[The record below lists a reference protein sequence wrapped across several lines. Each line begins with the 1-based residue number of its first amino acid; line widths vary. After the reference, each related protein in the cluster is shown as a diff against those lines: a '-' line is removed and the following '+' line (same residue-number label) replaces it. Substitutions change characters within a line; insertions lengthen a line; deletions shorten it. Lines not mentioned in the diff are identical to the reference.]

1 MRGTFLLLAAVSR
14 TAGFTHTNTLWRK
27 ALIRHPT
34 SRAGAAAEEASDETT
49 ARTSATDASDGRIDA
64 VAAQID
70 GVEDTDATEDTT
82 EEDADAVI
90 LRELED
96 EVTRL
101 DAARQECERAITRLF
116 AELDAAQIE
125 RAKTTQAYER
135 AYNRYQQTKGIQE
148 QLQASRRKAE
158 ARKQSLDSV
167 EDVAAAAAALK
178 SRPQTA
184 PIAGSYVPDGLS
196 AEEWAELQARE
207 RAPKGDLGS
216 WGSKVGGE
224 SEPQRGDL
232 MSQPTIW
239 TNPSAFFNERVM
251 GEPSIQSDESRPN
264 IFDLD
269 EDESEDNG

>member
-1 MRGTFLLLAAVSR
+1 MRGTFLLLTAVSR
-14 TAGFTHTNTLWRK
+14 TAGFIPTINFGRAPLY
-27 ALIRHPT
+27 HPT
-34 SRAGAAAEEASDETT
+34 RASTDAAAEDSGAQKN
-49 ARTSATDASDGRIDA
+49 RIDA
-64 VAAQID
+64 VAAQTD
-70 GVEDTDATEDTT
+70 GVEAQTDGAETT
-82 EEDADAVI
+82 EDADAAI

-101 DAARQECERAITRLF
+101 DAARQECERTITRLF
-116 AELDAAQIE
+116 AKLDAAQIE
-125 RAKTTQAYER
+125 SLKTTQAYER

-158 ARKQSLDSV
+158 ARKQSLDGV
-167 EDVAAAAAALK
+167 DVVAAAAALK
-178 SRPQTA
+178 SRPQSA

-239 TNPSAFFNERVM
+239 TNPSAFFNERAV
-251 GEPSIQSDESRPN
+251 GEQSIQSDESRPN

-269 EDESEDNG
+269 DEDEDKD

>member
-1 MRGTFLLLAAVSR
+1 MRGTLLLLAAVPVIV
-14 TAGFTHTNTLWRK
+14 GFIPTINFGRAPLY
-27 ALIRHPT
+27 HPT
-34 SRAGAAAEEASDETT
+34 RASRDAAAEDSGVQEN
-49 ARTSATDASDGRIDA
+49 RIDA
-64 VAAQID
+64 VAAQTD
-70 GVEDTDATEDTT
+70 GVEDTEATEDTA
-82 EEDADAVI
+82 EDAI

-101 DAARQECERAITRLF
+101 DAARQECERTITRLF

-158 ARKQSLDSV
+158 ARKQSLDGV
-167 EDVAAAAAALK
+167 DVVAAAAALK
-178 SRPQTA
+178 SRPQSA

-239 TNPSAFFNERVM
+239 TNPSAFFNERVV
-251 GEPSIQSDESRPN
+251 GEPTIQSDESRPN

-269 EDESEDNG
+269 EDEDKD

>member
-14 TAGFTHTNTLWRK
+14 TAGFTHINTLWRK
-27 ALIRHPT
+27 PSIRHPT

-101 DAARQECERAITRLF
+101 DAARQECERTIERLF

-135 AYNRYQQTKGIQE
+135 AYNRYMQTKGIQE

-178 SRPQTA
+178 SRPQSA

-196 AEEWAELQARE
+196 ADEWAELQARE

-239 TNPSAFFNERVM
+239 TNPSAFFNERVV
-251 GEPSIQSDESRPN
+251 GEPTIQSDESRPN

-269 EDESEDNG
+269 EDEDKD

>member
-1 MRGTFLLLAAVSR
+1 MRGTFLLLAVSR
-14 TAGFTHTNTLWRK
+14 TLSFLPIHNHGRFPSLR
-27 ALIRHPT
+27 PT
-34 SRAGAAAEEASDETT
+34 RGSTDDAAAEEAAD
-49 ARTSATDASDGRIDA
+49 RIDEN
-64 VAAQID
+64 
-70 GVEDTDATEDTT
+70 VEEPP
-82 EEDADAVI
+82 EEDADAAI
-90 LRELED
+90 LRELGN

-101 DAARQECERAITRLF
+101 DAARQECERTITRLF

-125 RAKTTQAYER
+125 RAQTTQAYER

-158 ARKQSLDSV
+158 ARKQSLENV
-167 EDVAAAAAALK
+167 DVVAAAAALK
-178 SRPQTA
+178 SRPQSA

-196 AEEWAELQARE
+196 AEEWAEVQARE

-239 TNPSAFFNERVM
+239 TNPSAFFNERAV
-251 GEPSIQSDESRPN
+251 GEPTIQSDESRPN

-269 EDESEDNG
+269 EDEDKD

>member
-1 MRGTFLLLAAVSR
+1 MRGTFLLFAAVSR
-14 TAGFTHTNTLWRK
+14 TIGFTWNNNFGRIPALSPTK
-27 ALIRHPT
+27 A
-34 SRAGAAAEEASDETT
+34 SRDAAAEEDSGAG
-49 ARTSATDASDGRIDA
+49 DGRIDA
-64 VAAQID
+64 VAAQTD
-70 GVEDTDATEDTT
+70 GVEDTEATEDNT
-82 EEDADAVI
+82 EEEVI

-101 DAARQECERAITRLF
+101 DAARQECERTITRLF

-125 RAKTTQAYER
+125 RAQTVQAYER

-158 ARKQSLDSV
+158 ARKQSLDGV
-167 EDVAAAAAALK
+167 DVVAAAAALK
-178 SRPQTA
+178 SRPQSA
-184 PIAGSYVPDGLS
+184 PIAGAYVPDGLS
-196 AEEWAELQARE
+196 AEEWAEVQARE

-239 TNPSAFFNERVM
+239 TNPSAFFNERAV
-251 GEPSIQSDESRPN
+251 GEPTIQSDESRPN

-269 EDESEDNG
+269 EDEDKD

>member
-1 MRGTFLLLAAVSR
+1 MRGTFLLFAAVSR
-14 TAGFTHTNTLWRK
+14 TIGFTWTHNFGRIP
-27 ALIRHPT
+27 ALSPT
-34 SRAGAAAEEASDETT
+34 RASTDAAAEE
-49 ARTSATDASDGRIDA
+49 TDASGARIDA
-64 VAAQID
+64 VSAQTD
-70 GVEDTDATEDTT
+70 GVEAQTDGAETT
-82 EEDADAVI
+82 EDADAKI

-96 EVTRL
+96 DVTRL
-101 DAARQECERAITRLF
+101 DAARQECERTITRLF

-125 RAKTTQAYER
+125 RAQTVQAYER

-158 ARKQSLDSV
+158 ARKQSLDGV
-167 EDVAAAAAALK
+167 DVVAAAAALK
-178 SRPQTA
+178 SRPQSA

-196 AEEWAELQARE
+196 VEEWAEVQARE

-239 TNPSAFFNERVM
+239 TNPSAFFNERAV
-251 GEPSIQSDESRPN
+251 GEQSIQSDESRPN

-269 EDESEDNG
+269 DEDEDKD

>member
-1 MRGTFLLLAAVSR
+1 MRRTFLLLLAAVSR
-14 TAGFTHTNTLWRK
+14 TLGFIPTINFGRAPLY
-27 ALIRHPT
+27 HPT
-34 SRAGAAAEEASDETT
+34 RASTDAAADE
-49 ARTSATDASDGRIDA
+49 TDASGARIDA
-64 VAAQID
+64 ASAQTD
-70 GVEDTDATEDTT
+70 GVEAQTDGAETT
-82 EEDADAVI
+82 EDADAAI

-101 DAARQECERAITRLF
+101 DAARQECERTITRLF
-116 AELDAAQIE
+116 AKLDAAQIE
-125 RAKTTQAYER
+125 SLKTTQAYER

-158 ARKQSLDSV
+158 ARKQSLDGV
-167 EDVAAAAAALK
+167 DVVAAAAALK
-178 SRPQTA
+178 SRPQSA
-184 PIAGSYVPDGLS
+184 PIAGAYVPDGLS
-196 AEEWAELQARE
+196 AEEWAEVQARE

-239 TNPSAFFNERVM
+239 TNPSAFFNERAV
-251 GEPSIQSDESRPN
+251 GEPTIQSDESRPN

-269 EDESEDNG
+269 DEDEDKD

>member
-1 MRGTFLLLAAVSR
+1 MRGTFLLFAALSGTV
-14 TAGFTHTNTLWRK
+14 GFIPTITFGRAPLY
-27 ALIRHPT
+27 HPT
-34 SRAGAAAEEASDETT
+34 RASTDAAAEDSGAQEN
-49 ARTSATDASDGRIDA
+49 RIDA
-64 VAAQID
+64 VAAQTD
-70 GVEDTDATEDTT
+70 GPEDTDAV
-82 EEDADAVI
+82 EEDADAKI

-101 DAARQECERAITRLF
+101 DAARQECERTITRLF

-125 RAKTTQAYER
+125 RAQTVQAYER

-158 ARKQSLDSV
+158 ARKQSLDGV
-167 EDVAAAAAALK
+167 DVVAAAAALK
-178 SRPQTA
+178 SRPQSA

-196 AEEWAELQARE
+196 AEEWGELQARE
-207 RAPKGDLGS
+207 RAPREDLGS

-224 SEPQRGDL
+224 SEPQRSDL

-239 TNPSAFFNERVM
+239 TNPSAFFNERVV
-251 GEPSIQSDESRPN
+251 GEPTIQSDESRPN

-269 EDESEDNG
+269 EDEDKD

>member
-1 MRGTFLLLAAVSR
+1 MRGTFLLLTAVPV
-14 TAGFTHTNTLWRK
+14 TVGFIPTINFGRAPLY
-27 ALIRHPT
+27 HPT
-34 SRAGAAAEEASDETT
+34 RASTDAAAEDSGAG
-49 ARTSATDASDGRIDA
+49 DGRIDA
-64 VAAQID
+64 VAAQTD
-70 GVEDTDATEDTT
+70 GVEVADTP
-82 EEDADAVI
+82 EENADAAI

-101 DAARQECERAITRLF
+101 DAARQECERTITRLF

-125 RAKTTQAYER
+125 RAQTVQAYER

-158 ARKQSLDSV
+158 ARKQSMDGV
-167 EDVAAAAAALK
+167 DVVAAAAALK
-178 SRPQTA
+178 SRPQSA

-207 RAPKGDLGS
+207 RAPREDLGS

-239 TNPSAFFNERVM
+239 TNPSAFFNERVV

-269 EDESEDNG
+269 EDESDND

>member
-1 MRGTFLLLAAVSR
+1 MRGTFLLLTAVSR
-14 TAGFTHTNTLWRK
+14 TVGFIPTINFGRAPLY
-27 ALIRHPT
+27 HPT
-34 SRAGAAAEEASDETT
+34 RASTDAAAEDSGAEDS
-49 ARTSATDASDGRIDA
+49 RTDA
-64 VAAQID
+64 VAAQTD
-70 GVEDTDATEDTT
+70 GVEAQTDGAETT
-82 EEDADAVI
+82 EDADAAI

-101 DAARQECERAITRLF
+101 DAARQECERTITRLF

-125 RAKTTQAYER
+125 RAQTVQAYER

-158 ARKQSLDSV
+158 ARKQSLDGV
-167 EDVAAAAAALK
+167 DVVAAAAALK
-178 SRPQTA
+178 SRPQSA

-196 AEEWAELQARE
+196 AEDWAELQARE

-239 TNPSAFFNERVM
+239 TNPSAFFNERVV
-251 GEPSIQSDESRPN
+251 GEPTIQSDESRPN

-269 EDESEDNG
+269 EDESEDKD

>member
-1 MRGTFLLLAAVSR
+1 MRGTFLFFGVLSR
-14 TAGFTHTNTLWRK
+14 TIGFTWTHNFGRIPALSLKK
-27 ALIRHPT
+27 A
-34 SRAGAAAEEASDETT
+34 SRDAAAEDSGAGD
-49 ARTSATDASDGRIDA
+49 DDGRIDA
-64 VAAQID
+64 VAAQTD
-70 GVEDTDATEDTT
+70 GVEDTEATEDNT
-82 EEDADAVI
+82 EEEVI

-101 DAARQECERAITRLF
+101 DAARQECERTITRLF

-125 RAKTTQAYER
+125 RAQTVQAYER

-158 ARKQSLDSV
+158 ARKQSMDGV
-167 EDVAAAAAALK
+167 DVVAAAAALK
-178 SRPQTA
+178 SRPQSA

-196 AEEWAELQARE
+196 AEEWAKVQARE

-239 TNPSAFFNERVM
+239 TNPSAFFNERAV
-251 GEPSIQSDESRPN
+251 GEPTIQSDESRPN

-269 EDESEDNG
+269 EDESEDKD

>member
-1 MRGTFLLLAAVSR
+1 MRGAFLLLAAVAR
-14 TAGFTHTNTLWRK
+14 TLSFVPIHNHGQFPSLR
-27 ALIRHPT
+27 PT
-34 SRAGAAAEEASDETT
+34 GASADAAAEEAADSIDET
-49 ARTSATDASDGRIDA
+49 
-64 VAAQID
+64 
-70 GVEDTDATEDTT
+70 VEETP
-82 EEDADAVI
+82 EEDADAAI
-90 LRELED
+90 LRELEQ

-101 DAARQECERAITRLF
+101 DAARQECERTITRLF

-125 RAKTTQAYER
+125 RAKTVQAYER

-148 QLQASRRKAE
+148 QLQASRRRAE
-158 ARKQSLDSV
+158 ARKQSLDAIP
-167 EDVAAAAAALK
+167 DVAAAAAALK
-178 SRPQTA
+178 SRPQSA

-239 TNPSAFFNERVM
+239 TNPSAFFNERAV
-251 GEPSIQSDESRPN
+251 GEPTIQSDESRPN

-269 EDESEDNG
+269 EDEDKD

>member
-14 TAGFTHTNTLWRK
+14 TIGFTWTHTFGRK
-27 ALIRHPT
+27 AALSPT
-34 SRAGAAAEEASDETT
+34 RASNDAAAEDSGAQES
-49 ARTSATDASDGRIDA
+49 RIDA
-64 VAAQID
+64 VAAQTD
-70 GVEDTDATEDTT
+70 GVEDTEATEDNT
-82 EEDADAVI
+82 EDAI

-101 DAARQECERAITRLF
+101 DAARQECERTITRLF

-125 RAKTTQAYER
+125 RAQTVQAYER

-158 ARKQSLDSV
+158 ARKQSLDGV
-167 EDVAAAAAALK
+167 DVVAAAAALK
-178 SRPQTA
+178 SRPQSA
-184 PIAGSYVPDGLS
+184 PIAGAYVPDGLS
-196 AEEWAELQARE
+196 AEEWAEVQARE

-224 SEPQRGDL
+224 SETQRGDL

-239 TNPSAFFNERVM
+239 TNPSAFFNERAV
-251 GEPSIQSDESRPN
+251 GEQSIQSDESRPN

-269 EDESEDNG
+269 EDEPEDKD

>member
-1 MRGTFLLLAAVSR
+1 MY
-14 TAGFTHTNTLWRK
+14 K
-27 ALIRHPT
+27 
-34 SRAGAAAEEASDETT
+34 
-49 ARTSATDASDGRIDA
+49 
-64 VAAQID
+64 
-70 GVEDTDATEDTT
+70 
-82 EEDADAVI
+82 
-90 LRELED
+90 
-96 EVTRL
+96 
-101 DAARQECERAITRLF
+101 RQ
-116 AELDAAQIE
+116 
-125 RAKTTQAYER
+125 
-135 AYNRYQQTKGIQE
+135 YNRYQQTKGIQE

-178 SRPQTA
+178 SRPQSA

-207 RAPKGDLGS
+207 RAPREDLGS

-239 TNPSAFFNERVM
+239 TNPSAFFNERVV
-251 GEPSIQSDESRPN
+251 GEPTIQSDESRPN

-269 EDESEDNG
+269 EDEDKDCLLYTSPSPRD

>member
-14 TAGFTHTNTLWRK
+14 TAGFTHINTLWRK
-27 ALIRHPT
+27 PSIRHPT
-34 SRAGAAAEEASDETT
+34 SRAGSAAEEASDETT
-49 ARTSATDASDGRIDA
+49 ARTSDTDASDGRIDA
-64 VAAQID
+64 VAAQT
-70 GVEDTDATEDTT
+70 EDTEATEDNT
-82 EEDADAVI
+82 EEDAI

-101 DAARQECERAITRLF
+101 DTARQECERTITRLF
-116 AELDAAQIE
+116 AELDAAQIA
-125 RAKTTQAYER
+125 RAQTTQAYER

-158 ARKQSLDSV
+158 ARKQSLDGV
-167 EDVAAAAAALK
+167 DVVAAAAALK
-178 SRPQTA
+178 SRPQSA

-239 TNPSAFFNERVM
+239 TNPSAFFNERVV
-251 GEPSIQSDESRPN
+251 GEPTIQSDESRPN

-269 EDESEDNG
+269 EDEDKD

>member
-1 MRGTFLLLAAVSR
+1 MRLLFLLVLQIVGSFTPTLSLTTSSWPRILSFSTNEPTEPTEAA
-14 TAGFTHTNTLWRK
+14 N
-27 ALIRHPT
+27 
-34 SRAGAAAEEASDETT
+34 
-49 ARTSATDASDGRIDA
+49 
-64 VAAQID
+64 
-70 GVEDTDATEDTT
+70 VEDTDAV
-82 EEDADAVI
+82 EEDADAAI
-90 LRELED
+90 LRELEQ
-96 EVTRL
+96 EVNRL
-101 DAARQECERAITRLF
+101 DAARQECERTITRLF

-178 SRPQTA
+178 SRPQSA

-239 TNPSAFFNERVM
+239 TNPSAFFNERVPE
-251 GEPSIQSDESRPN
+251 GEPTIQSDESRPN

-269 EDESEDNG
+269 EDEDKD

>member
-1 MRGTFLLLAAVSR
+1 MRGTFLLFVAASR
-14 TAGFTHTNTLWRK
+14 TAGFTWTHTFGRK
-27 ALIRHPT
+27 PALSPT
-34 SRAGAAAEEASDETT
+34 RAG
-49 ARTSATDASDGRIDA
+49 TDATAEDSGAGDSRIDA
-64 VAAQID
+64 VPAQTDGLEAAD
-70 GVEDTDATEDTT
+70 GT
-82 EEDADAVI
+82 EEDADAKI
-90 LRELED
+90 LRDLED

-101 DAARQECERAITRLF
+101 DAARQEAAEKIERLF

-178 SRPQTA
+178 SRPQSA

-239 TNPSAFFNERVM
+239 TNPSAFFNERVV
-251 GEPSIQSDESRPN
+251 GEPTIQSDESRPN

-269 EDESEDNG
+269 EDEDKD

>member
-1 MRGTFLLLAAVSR
+1 MRGTCLLLAALSGTV
-14 TAGFTHTNTLWRK
+14 GFIPTINFGRAPLY
-27 ALIRHPT
+27 HPT
-34 SRAGAAAEEASDETT
+34 RASTDAAADSGAGD
-49 ARTSATDASDGRIDA
+49 DGRIDA
-64 VAAQID
+64 VAAQTD
-70 GVEDTDATEDTT
+70 GVEVADTP
-82 EEDADAVI
+82 EENADAAI

-101 DAARQECERAITRLF
+101 DAARQECERTITRLF

-125 RAKTTQAYER
+125 RAQTVQAYER

-158 ARKQSLDSV
+158 ARKQSLDGV
-167 EDVAAAAAALK
+167 DVVAASSALK
-178 SRPQTA
+178 SRPQSA
-184 PIAGSYVPDGLS
+184 PIAGSYVPDGLLS

-239 TNPSAFFNERVM
+239 TNPSAFFNERAV
-251 GEPSIQSDESRPN
+251 GEPTIQSDESRPN

-269 EDESEDNG
+269 EDEDKD

>member
-1 MRGTFLLLAAVSR
+1 MRGTFLLFAAVPV
-14 TAGFTHTNTLWRK
+14 TFGFIPTINFGRAPLY
-27 ALIRHPT
+27 HPT
-34 SRAGAAAEEASDETT
+34 RASRDAAA
-49 ARTSATDASDGRIDA
+49 
-64 VAAQID
+64 
-70 GVEDTDATEDTT
+70 EDTDAAGAIDAVSARRDGVERQADGAEATEDTAEDVEDT
-82 EEDADAVI
+82 ADEDADAAI

-101 DAARQECERAITRLF
+101 DAARQECERTITRLF

-178 SRPQTA
+178 SRPQSA

-239 TNPSAFFNERVM
+239 TNPSAFFNERVV

-269 EDESEDNG
+269 EDESDN

>member
-1 MRGTFLLLAAVSR
+1 MRVTCLLLTAVPV
-14 TAGFTHTNTLWRK
+14 TFGFIPTINFGRAPLY
-27 ALIRHPT
+27 HPT
-34 SRAGAAAEEASDETT
+34 RASTDSAAQDSGAEDSH
-49 ARTSATDASDGRIDA
+49 IDA
-64 VAAQID
+64 VAAQTD
-70 GVEDTDATEDTT
+70 GPEAAEDTT
-82 EEDADAVI
+82 EDNTEDADAVI

-101 DAARQECERAITRLF
+101 DAARQECERTITRLF
-116 AELDAAQIE
+116 AELDAAQID
-125 RAKTTQAYER
+125 RAKTVQAYER

-158 ARKQSLDSV
+158 ARKQSMDGV
-167 EDVAAAAAALK
+167 DVVAAAAALK
-178 SRPQTA
+178 SRPQSA

-239 TNPSAFFNERVM
+239 TNPSAFFNERAV
-251 GEPSIQSDESRPN
+251 GEPTIQSDESRPN

>member
-14 TAGFTHTNTLWRK
+14 TIGFTWNNNFGRIPALSPTK
-27 ALIRHPT
+27 A
-34 SRAGAAAEEASDETT
+34 SRDAAAEEDSGAG
-49 ARTSATDASDGRIDA
+49 DGRIDA
-64 VAAQID
+64 VAAQTD
-70 GVEDTDATEDTT
+70 GVEVADTP
-82 EEDADAVI
+82 EENADAAI

-101 DAARQECERAITRLF
+101 DAARQECERTITRLF

-125 RAKTTQAYER
+125 RAQTVQAYER

-158 ARKQSLDSV
+158 ARKQSLDGV
-167 EDVAAAAAALK
+167 DVVAAAAALK
-178 SRPQTA
+178 SRPQSA

-239 TNPSAFFNERVM
+239 TNPSAFFNERAV
-251 GEPSIQSDESRPN
+251 GEQSIQSDESRPN

-269 EDESEDNG
+269 DEDEDKD

>member
-14 TAGFTHTNTLWRK
+14 TVGFIPTINFGRTPLY
-27 ALIRHPT
+27 HPT
-34 SRAGAAAEEASDETT
+34 RASIDAAAED
-49 ARTSATDASDGRIDA
+49 TDASRARIDA
-64 VAAQID
+64 VSARRD
-70 GVEDTDATEDTT
+70 GVERQADGAEATEDTA
-82 EEDADAVI
+82 EEDAETAI
-90 LRELED
+90 LRQLED

-101 DAARQECERAITRLF
+101 DAARQECERTITRLF

-125 RAKTTQAYER
+125 RAKTVQAYER

-178 SRPQTA
+178 SRPQSA

-239 TNPSAFFNERVM
+239 TNPSAFFNERVV

-269 EDESEDNG
+269 EDESDN

>member
-14 TAGFTHTNTLWRK
+14 TAGFTHINTLWRK
-27 ALIRHPT
+27 PSIRHPT

-101 DAARQECERAITRLF
+101 DAARQECERTITRLF

-158 ARKQSLDSV
+158 ARKQSLDGV
-167 EDVAAAAAALK
+167 DVVAAAAALK
-178 SRPQTA
+178 SRPQSA

-207 RAPKGDLGS
+207 RAPREDLGK
-216 WGSKVGGE
+216 WGSAVGGE

-239 TNPSAFFNERVM
+239 TNPSAFFNERVV

-269 EDESEDNG
+269 EDESEDKD

>member
-1 MRGTFLLLAAVSR
+1 MRGSFLLLAAVPI
-14 TAGFTHTNTLWRK
+14 TVGFIPTINFGRAPLY
-27 ALIRHPT
+27 HPT
-34 SRAGAAAEEASDETT
+34 RASRDAAAEDSGAEE
-49 ARTSATDASDGRIDA
+49 GRIDA

-70 GVEDTDATEDTT
+70 GVEDTEATEDDT
-82 EEDADAVI
+82 EEDADAAI

-101 DAARQECERAITRLF
+101 DAARQECERTITRLF

-178 SRPQTA
+178 SRPQSA

-239 TNPSAFFNERVM
+239 TNPSAFFNERVV
-251 GEPSIQSDESRPN
+251 GEPTIQSDESRPN

-269 EDESEDNG
+269 EDEDKD

>member
-1 MRGTFLLLAAVSR
+1 MRGTFLLLAAVPITVGFIPAINFGRAPLYYPTRASR
-14 TAGFTHTNTLWRK
+14 D
-27 ALIRHPT
+27 
-34 SRAGAAAEEASDETT
+34 AAAEDSGAQES
-49 ARTSATDASDGRIDA
+49 IDA
-64 VAAQID
+64 VAAQRD
-70 GVEDTDATEDTT
+70 GVERQADGAEATEDTAEDVEDT
-82 EEDADAVI
+82 AEEDADAAI
-90 LRELED
+90 LRELEQ
-96 EVTRL
+96 EVNRL
-101 DAARQECERAITRLF
+101 DAARQECERTITRLF

-158 ARKQSLDSV
+158 ARKQSLDGV
-167 EDVAAAAAALK
+167 DVVAAAAALK
-178 SRPQTA
+178 SRPQSA

-239 TNPSAFFNERVM
+239 TNPSAFFNERVV
-251 GEPSIQSDESRPN
+251 GEPTIQSDESRPN

-269 EDESEDNG
+269 EDESEDKD

>member
-1 MRGTFLLLAAVSR
+1 MRGTILLFAAVPV
-14 TAGFTHTNTLWRK
+14 TVGFIPTINFGRAPLY
-27 ALIRHPT
+27 HPT
-34 SRAGAAAEEASDETT
+34 RASRDAAAEDS
-49 ARTSATDASDGRIDA
+49 GPQGNRIDA
-64 VAAQID
+64 VAAQTD
-70 GVEDTDATEDTT
+70 SVEDTEATEDTA
-82 EEDADAVI
+82 EDAI

-101 DAARQECERAITRLF
+101 DAARQECERTITRLF

-125 RAKTTQAYER
+125 RAQTVQAYER

-158 ARKQSLDSV
+158 ARKLSLDGV
-167 EDVAAAAAALK
+167 DVVAAAAALK
-178 SRPQTA
+178 SRPQSA

-196 AEEWAELQARE
+196 AEEWAKVQARE

-239 TNPSAFFNERVM
+239 TNPSAFFNERAV
-251 GEPSIQSDESRPN
+251 GEPTIQSDESRPN

-269 EDESEDNG
+269 DEDEDKD

>member
-14 TAGFTHTNTLWRK
+14 TVGFTWTHTFGRK
-27 ALIRHPT
+27 PALSPT
-34 SRAGAAAEEASDETT
+34 RAG
-49 ARTSATDASDGRIDA
+49 TDATAEDSGAGDDGRIDA
-64 VAAQID
+64 VAAQTD
-70 GVEDTDATEDTT
+70 GVEAQTDGAETT
-82 EEDADAVI
+82 EDADAAI
-90 LRELED
+90 LRELEQ
-96 EVTRL
+96 EVTSL
-101 DAARQECERAITRLF
+101 DAARQECERTITRLF

-125 RAKTTQAYER
+125 RAQTTQAYER

-158 ARKQSLDSV
+158 ARKQSLDGV
-167 EDVAAAAAALK
+167 DVVAAAAELK
-178 SRPQTA
+178 SRPQSA

-239 TNPSAFFNERVM
+239 TNPSAFFNERVPE
-251 GEPSIQSDESRPN
+251 GEPTIQSDESRPN

-269 EDESEDNG
+269 EDEDKD

>member
-1 MRGTFLLLAAVSR
+1 MY
-14 TAGFTHTNTLWRK
+14 
-27 ALIRHPT
+27 HPT
-34 SRAGAAAEEASDETT
+34 RASIDAAAEDSGAV
-49 ARTSATDASDGRIDA
+49 DGRIDA
-64 VAAQID
+64 VSARRD
-70 GVEDTDATEDTT
+70 GVERQADGAEATEDTADDVEDT
-82 EEDADAVI
+82 ADEDADAAI
-90 LRELED
+90 LRELEQ
-96 EVTRL
+96 EVNRL
-101 DAARQECERAITRLF
+101 DAARQECERTIERLF

-158 ARKQSLDSV
+158 ARKQSLDGV
-167 EDVAAAAAALK
+167 DVVAAAAALK
-178 SRPQTA
+178 SRPQSA

-207 RAPKGDLGS
+207 RAPKGDLGK
-216 WGSKVGGE
+216 WGSAVGGE

-239 TNPSAFFNERVM
+239 TNPSAFFNERVV

-269 EDESEDNG
+269 EDEDKD